1 MRVVSGAAYTLFAMS
16 SLFDDDF
23 LADLARAGGEPPPE
37 EPEIPEEAPGDPTV
51 PAGQAPEQVP
61 HDLFEGWDL
70 APSAGPGPA
79 AGFGERAGRAGA
91 DAYGEEPY
99 GEPEAYYRNGAPR
112 PAVDPA
118 ALLEGMNE
126 QQRAAVVHA
135 GSPLL
140 IVAGAGSGKTRV
152 LTHRIAHLLGAR
164 RAHPGEILAIT
175 FTNKAAGEMKERV
188 TDLVGQRANAM
199 WVSTFHSACV
209 RILRRESKKLGFTS
223 SFSIYDAADSKR
235 LMALVCHDLDLDPK
249 RFPPKSFSAKISNLK
264 NELIDEETYA
274 AQVGGDGAG
283 SGGGFEK
290 TLAEAYTMYQA
301 RLREANA
308 LDFDDII
315 MTTVHLLQAF
325 PDVSE
330 HYRRRFRHVLVDE
343 YQDTNHAQYTLVREL
358 VGPAESAAE
367 LCVVGDAD
375 QSIYAFRGATIR
387 NILQFEEDYPNATT
401 ILLEQNYRSTQTILS
416 AANAVIERNENRRPK
431 NLWTDAGAGATIT
444 GYVADTEHDEAQ
456 FVADEIDRL
465 TDAGDA
471 RAGDV
476 AVFYRTNAQSRV
488 FEEVFIRVGLPYK
501 VVGGVRFYERKEVRD
516 ILAYLRV
523 LANPEDT
530 VPLRRILNVPKR
542 GIGERAKAMIDALAQ
557 RERISFAQALR
568 RVDEAYGMAARSVN
582 AVKRLNVLLEDL
594 RTIVE
599 SGVGPVTVLEAVLE
613 RTGYLAELQA
623 STDPQDETRVENLQE
638 LAAVALE
645 FEQER
650 GVTPGE
656 PVDAGARPAAG
667 YAGAGETAAPA
678 AVAEGVVAR
687 GVEAG
692 AGANF
697 GAAGGPDESD
707 TAVRPV
713 AAQAAAVGAEDAAAA
728 GAGATT
734 GTLADFL
741 DKVALVAD
749 SDQIPDED
757 AEGTGVIT
765 LMTLHTA
772 KGLEFPVVFL
782 TGLEDGVFPHMR
794 ALGQVNELEEER
806 RLAYVGITR
815 ARERLYLTRSTMRSA
830 WGQPAYNPLS
840 RFLDEIPDQFL
851 TWKRTGPAMPS
862 ASMSSVASSLSSSL
876 SASARSGGG
885 RGTSNAFPTRRV
897 KDRPVV
903 SLAVGDRVTHDSF
916 GLGTVV
922 GVKGS
927 GDAAEATID
936 FGEEKPKR
944 LLLRYAPVEKL

>member
-1 MRVVSGAAYTLFAMS
+1 MS
-16 SLFDDDF
+16 SLFDDSF
-23 LADLARAGGEPPPE
+23 LADLGPKGEEEPPPPPE
-37 EPEIPEEAPGDPTV
+37 DEHGPAPEEIPA
-51 PAGQAPEQVP
+51 
-61 HDLFEGWDL
+61 DLFGGKFD
-70 APSAGPGPA
+70 APPP
-79 AGFGERAGRAGA
+79 R
-91 DAYGEEPY
+91 D
-99 GEPEAYYRNGAPR
+99 AYYRDGAAR
-112 PAVDPA
+112 PPVDAA
-118 ALLEGMNE
+118 ALLEGLND
-126 QQRAAVVHA
+126 QQKAAVVHT

-152 LTHRIAHLLGAR
+152 LTHRIAHLLAER
-164 RAHPGEILAIT
+164 HVHPGQILAIT

-188 TDLVGQRANAM
+188 EELVGPRANAM

-235 LMALVCHDLDLDPK
+235 LMALVCRDLDLDPK

-264 NELIDEETYA
+264 NELIDEETFAGTA
-274 AQVGGDGAG
+274 AE
-283 SGGGFEK
+283 GFDK
-290 TLAEAYTMYQA
+290 TLAEAYAMYQS

-325 PDVSE
+325 PDVAE

-358 VGPAESAAE
+358 VGTSPTLGSARAGGPPSPDIPAAE

-387 NILQFEEDYPNATT
+387 NILQFEEDYPDATT
-401 ILLEQNYRSTQTILS
+401 ILLEQNYRSSQTILS

-431 NLWTDAGAGATIT
+431 NLWTDAGTGSKIT

-471 RAGDV
+471 KAGDV

-488 FEEVFIRVGLPYK
+488 FEEIFIRVGLPYK

-516 ILAYLRV
+516 VLAYLRV
-523 LANPEDT
+523 LANPEDS

-542 GIGERAKAMIDALAQ
+542 GIGERAEAMIDALSS
-557 RERISFAQALR
+557 REKITFPQALR
-568 RVDEAYGMAARSVN
+568 RVDEAYGMAARSAN
-582 AVKRLNVLLEDL
+582 AVKRFNVLMEEL

-599 SGVGPVTVLEAVLE
+599 SGAGPATVLEAVLE

-623 STDPQDETRVENLQE
+623 STDPQDETRIENLQE

-645 FEQER
+645 FEQDR
-650 GVTPGE
+650 GE
-656 PVDAGARPAAG
+656 AAAEGA
-667 YAGAGETAAPA
+667 AAP
-678 AVAEGVVAR
+678 
-687 GVEAG
+687 
-692 AGANF
+692 
-697 GAAGGPDESD
+697 GP
-707 TAVRPV
+707 
-713 AAQAAAVGAEDAAAA
+713 
-728 GAGATT
+728 
-734 GTLADFL
+734 GTLSEFL
-741 DKVALVAD
+741 ERVALVAD

-757 AEGTGVIT
+757 EEGSGVIT

-782 TGLEDGVFPHMR
+782 SGMEDGVFPHMR
-794 ALGQVNELEEER
+794 ALGQVKELEEER

-815 ARERLYLTRSTMRSA
+815 ARERLYVTRSTMRSA
-830 WGQPAYNPLS
+830 WGQPSYNPPS
-840 RFLDEIPDQFL
+840 RFLEEIPGDYL
-851 TWKRTGPAMPS
+851 EWKRTGPATPS
-862 ASMSSVASSLSSSL
+862 ASMGGLSSRGGGGGFGTGIGASLSS
-876 SASARSGGG
+876 ARSKGPSGF
-885 RGTSNAFPTRRV
+885 ATRRSP
-897 KDRPVV
+897 DRQVV
-903 SLAVGDRVTHDSF
+903 ALAVGDRVTHDSF

-927 GDAAEATID
+927 GDNAEATID
-936 FGEEKPKR
+936 FGGEKPKR

>member
-1 MRVVSGAAYTLFAMS
+1 MS
-16 SLFDDDF
+16 SLFDDSF
-23 LADLARAGGEPPPE
+23 LADLGPSDEEPPP
-37 EPEIPEEAPGDPTV
+37 PEDDGG
-51 PAGQAPEQVP
+51 PAAEDVP
-61 HDLFEGWDL
+61 HDLFGGKFD
-70 APSAGPGPA
+70 APAP
-79 AGFGERAGRAGA
+79 R
-91 DAYGEEPY
+91 
-99 GEPEAYYRNGAPR
+99 EAYYRDGAAR

-126 QQRAAVVHA
+126 QQRAAVVHT

-152 LTHRIAHLLGAR
+152 LTHRIAYLLGAR
-164 RAHPGEILAIT
+164 GVHPGQILAIT

-188 TDLVGQRANAM
+188 EELVGPRANAM

-235 LMALVCHDLDLDPK
+235 LMALVCRDLDLDPK
-249 RFPPKSFSAKISNLK
+249 RYPPKSFSAKVSNLK
-264 NELIDEETYA
+264 NELIDEETF
-274 AQVGGDGAG
+274 AG
-283 SGGGFEK
+283 QASDGFEK
-290 TLAEAYTMYQA
+290 TLAEAYAMYQS

-315 MTTVHLLQAF
+315 MTTVNLLQAF
-325 PDVSE
+325 PDVAE

-358 VGPAESAAE
+358 VGPGPAGTGEGGEVIPPAE

-387 NILQFEEDYPNATT
+387 NILQFEEDYPDATT

-465 TDAGDA
+465 TDARDA
-471 RAGDV
+471 RSGDV

-516 ILAYLRV
+516 VLAYLRV

-542 GIGERAKAMIDALAQ
+542 GIGERAEAMIDALSL
-557 RERISFAQALR
+557 REKITFPQALR
-568 RVDEAYGMAARSVN
+568 RVDEAYGMAARSAN
-582 AVKRLNVLLEDL
+582 AVKRFNVLMEEL
-594 RTIVE
+594 RTIAE
-599 SGVGPVTVLEAVLE
+599 SGAGPATVLEAVLE

-623 STDPQDETRVENLQE
+623 STDPQDETRIENLQE

-645 FEQER
+645 YEQER
-650 GVTPGE
+650 GEENP
-656 PVDAGARPAAG
+656 
-667 YAGAGETAAPA
+667 
-678 AVAEGVVAR
+678 
-687 GVEAG
+687 
-692 AGANF
+692 
-697 GAAGGPDESD
+697 
-707 TAVRPV
+707 
-713 AAQAAAVGAEDAAAA
+713 
-728 GAGATT
+728 
-734 GTLADFL
+734 GTLAEFL
-741 DKVALVAD
+741 EQVALVAD
-749 SDQIPDED
+749 SDQIPDD
-757 AEGTGVIT
+757 DTEGTGVIT

-782 TGLEDGVFPHMR
+782 SGMEDGVFPHMR
-794 ALGQVNELEEER
+794 ALGQTKELEEER

-830 WGQPAYNPLS
+830 WGQPAYNPPS
-840 RFLDEIPDQFL
+840 RFLEEIPDQFVR
-851 TWKRTGPAMPS
+851 WQRTGPSTPS
-862 ASMSSVASSLSSSL
+862 ASMGAVGAVGAASGVASSLSSS
-876 SASARSGGG
+876 RSKAGSGAGGF
-885 RGTSNAFPTRRV
+885 ATRRA
-897 KDRPVV
+897 KERPVV
-903 SLAVGDRVTHDSF
+903 ALVIGDRVTHDAF

-922 GVKGS
+922 AVKGS
-927 GDAAEATID
+927 GDNAEATID
-936 FGEEKPKR
+936 FGDEKPKR